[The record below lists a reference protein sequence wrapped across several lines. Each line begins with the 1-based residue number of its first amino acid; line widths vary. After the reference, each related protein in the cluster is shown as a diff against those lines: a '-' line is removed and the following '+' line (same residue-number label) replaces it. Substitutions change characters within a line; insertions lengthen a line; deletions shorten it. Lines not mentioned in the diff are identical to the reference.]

1 LISKTDGMSFIVDGP
16 VNISD
21 TVNFKKQVK
30 ALNVAPLVSASD
42 SKAEWTIKRLKG
54 DSGTTEFKYL
64 LRNDKSS
71 LAADESA
78 LLGVERKLE
87 F

>member
-1 LISKTDGMSFIVDGP
+1 VNGP

-21 TVNFKKQVK
+21 ATNFKKQIK
-30 ALNVAPLVSASD
+30 SLNVSPLVNKTA

-54 DSGTTEFKYL
+54 GSDSATTEFKYL
-64 LRNDKSS
+64 LRNERSS

-78 LLGVERKLE
+78 LLGVEQKLK